1 MPRHGLFS
9 ITLLAPIL
17 ALALLATPLAAQES
31 DVEPDTVRMEEI
43 QAVATRTE
51 RAAFDVPAPVDVL
64 DGERID
70 RLQADNVVADLF
82 PLEAGLEVEGE
93 GPFLGLPVLRGLSG
107 NRVLVLVDGQRLNNS
122 REAINFGGVQPGL
135 VDVSSIAAIEI
146 LRGPASVLY
155 GSDAIGGIVNI
166 VTRRPELPAQ
176 GLSLSGSAT
185 TRYSTVDGQ
194 RTGTMALHLGTP
206 SVGIAVRGSAREASD
221 YSSALGEVAHSGA
234 ETRSGAAD
242 LEWRPADD
250 HALTLQWSTLRGE
263 DIGVPGSGGV
273 FTGFYPR
280 TDRTKLSLGY
290 EAHDPTRWLTR
301 LDARLY
307 IQDQEEVFA
316 TVLDLP
322 PIPAGPFDLLIDT
335 TTERTGEVQT
345 AGLDVQAGSAIE
357 SGHYLTYGIDLFRD
371 EVDERRL
378 EESLQVFVPRA
389 PGPPGSTQTEV
400 DDVPTTPESSYQGVG
415 LYLQDE
421 ISAGPWTLIP
431 GARFDRFDIEA
442 DELEREEGAIPA
454 EDRSESAL
462 SGSFAALFRVTEW
475 LHATGSVS
483 RAFRTPNVIERFFF
497 GPGSQGGLSV
507 PNPDL
512 ENETSVNVDIGFKTR
527 AAGLRV
533 EATYFHNR
541 IDDFI
546 TFVPGTFM
554 GESEF
559 GGQPVTTVGNVGEAR
574 IRGVE
579 AEVEHRGALLGGMR
593 TAFAAFTWND
603 GDDLTEDEPLFV
615 PPLKLALGLGWTEDS
630 GRVSGLVTGRFVDG
644 QSDVPE
650 GFEPTSGFAVF
661 DLHAAT
667 DLSGLTGRPLILRAG
682 VENLLDR
689 AYEEPYGAA
698 LAPGRNFVLSLEAGF
713 GDPGAR

>member
-1 MPRHGLFS
+1 MPRHALRS
-9 ITLLAPIL
+9 IAQLAPIL
-17 ALALLATPLAAQES
+17 SLVLLASPLAAQE
-31 DVEPDTVRMEEI
+31 DDTQPDTVLMERI

-51 RAAFDVPAPVDVL
+51 RATFDVPVPVDVL

-135 VDVSSIAAIEI
+135 VDVSNIASIEI
-146 LRGPASVLY
+146 VRGPASVLY

-166 VTRRPELPAQ
+166 VTRKPELPAE
-176 GLSLSGSAT
+176 GLSVSGSAT
-185 TRYSTVDGQ
+185 TRYSTIDRQ
-194 RTGTMALHLGTP
+194 RTGAMALHFGTP
-206 SVGIAVRGSAREASD
+206 YVGFAFRGSARDAGD
-221 YSSALGEVAHSGA
+221 YSSALGVVAHSGA

-290 EAHDPTRWLTR
+290 EARDLAAWLAR
-301 LDARLY
+301 LDARVY
-307 IQDQEEVFA
+307 TQEQTEVFS

-335 TTERTGEVQT
+335 TTERTGDVRT
-345 AGLDVQAGSAIE
+345 AGLDMQAGS
-357 SGHYLTYGIDLFRD
+357 SLVDGHYLTYGIDFFRD

-378 EESLQVFVPRA
+378 EESVHVLVPRA
-389 PGPPGSTQTEV
+389 PGPPGSTETET
-400 DDVPTTPESSYQGVG
+400 DDTPTTPESSYQGMG

-421 ISAGPWTLIP
+421 ISAGRWTLIP
-431 GARFDRFDIEA
+431 GARLDRFDIEA
-442 DELEREEGAIPA
+442 EGLEREEGAVPA
-454 EDRSESAL
+454 EDRTESAL
-462 SGSFAALFRVTEW
+462 SGSVAALFRAAEW
-475 LHATGSVS
+475 LHVTGSVS

-512 ENETSVNVDIGFKTR
+512 ENETSVNVDLGFKAR
-527 AAGLRV
+527 AAGVRV

-554 GESEF
+554 GESEI

-579 AEVEHRGALLGGMR
+579 AEVEHRGAWLGGMR
-593 TAFAAFTWND
+593 TAFAAFSWND
-603 GDDLTEDEPLFV
+603 GDDLGADEPLFV
-615 PPLKLALGLGWTEDS
+615 PPVKLALGLGWTEGS

-644 QSDVPE
+644 QSEVPE
-650 GFEPTSGFAVF
+650 GLEPTTGFAVF
-661 DLHAAT
+661 DLHAAA
-667 DLSGLTGRPLILRAG
+667 DLSALTGRPLVLRAG

-698 LAPGRNFVLSLEAGF
+698 FAPGRNLVLSLEAGF
-713 GDPGAR
+713 GDSGER

>member
-1 MPRHGLFS
+1 MPR
-9 ITLLAPIL
+9 L
-17 ALALLATPLAAQES
+17 ALLSIPLFLAVLATPLAAQE
-31 DVEPDTVRMEEI
+31 EELQPDTVLMETI

-51 RAAFDVPAPVDVL
+51 RATFDVPVPVDVL
-64 DGERID
+64 EGERID

-135 VDVSSIAAIEI
+135 VDVSSIASIEI
-146 LRGPASVLY
+146 VRGPASVLY

-166 VTRRPELPAQ
+166 VTRRPELPAE
-176 GLSLSGSAT
+176 GLAVSGSAT
-185 TRYSTVDGQ
+185 TRYSTADRQ
-194 RTGTMALHLGTP
+194 RTGALALHVGTP
-206 SVGIAVRGSAREASD
+206 TVGLAVRGSARDADD
-221 YSSALGEVAHSGA
+221 YASALGDVSHSGA
-234 ETRSGAAD
+234 ETRSAGAD

-280 TDRTKLSLGY
+280 TDRSKFAVGY
-290 EAHDPTRWLTR
+290 EGRDLAPWLAR
-301 LDARLY
+301 LDARVY
-307 IQDQEEVFA
+307 AQDQDEVFA
-316 TVLDLP
+316 TILDLP

-335 TTERTGEVQT
+335 TTERTGEVRT
-345 AGLDVQAGSAIE
+345 TGLDVQAGSPIE
-357 SGHYLTYGIDLFRD
+357 GGHYLTYGIDLFRD
-371 EVDERRL
+371 DVDEQRR
-378 EESLQVFVPRA
+378 EESVQEFVPRA
-389 PGPPGSTQTEV
+389 PGPPGSTETV
-400 DDVPTTPESSYQGVG
+400 TDDTPTTPESSYQGMGV
-415 LYLQDE
+415 YLQDE
-421 ISAGPWTLIP
+421 ISAGRWTLIP
-431 GARFDRFDIEA
+431 GARVDRFDIEA
-442 DELEREEGAIPA
+442 EALEREEGAVPA
-454 EDRSESAL
+454 EDRTESAL
-462 SGSFAALFRVTEW
+462 SGSFAALFRAADW
-475 LHATGSVS
+475 LHLTGSVG

-512 ENETSVNVDIGFKTR
+512 ENETSVNVDVGFKAR
-527 AAGLRV
+527 AAGMRV

-574 IRGVE
+574 IRGLE
-579 AEVEHRGALLGGMR
+579 AEVEHRGAMLGGMR
-593 TAFAAFTWND
+593 TAFAAFSWND
-603 GDDLTEDEPLFV
+603 GDDLTEDDPLFV
-615 PPLKLALGLGWTEDS
+615 PPLKLAVGLGWTEGS

-644 QSDVPE
+644 QSEVPE

-661 DLHAAT
+661 DLHAAA
-667 DLSGLTGRPLILRAG
+667 DLSRLTGRPLVLRAG

-698 LAPGRNFVLSLEAGF
+698 LAPGRNLVLSLEAGF
-713 GDPGAR
+713 GDRDSR

>member
-1 MPRHGLFS
+1 MPRHVLLS
-9 ITLLAPIL
+9 IPLLAC
-17 ALALLATPLAAQES
+17 LATPLAAQE
-31 DVEPDTVRMEEI
+31 DLQPDTVQMEEI

-64 DGERID
+64 EGERIE

-93 GPFLGLPVLRGLSG
+93 GPFLGLPVLRGLRG

-135 VDVSSIAAIEI
+135 VDVSSIESVEI

-166 VTRRPELPAQ
+166 VTRRPALPAQ
-176 GLSLSGSAT
+176 GLALSGSAT

-194 RTGTMALHLGTP
+194 RTGTMALHIGTP
-206 SVGIAVRGSAREASD
+206 SVGIAVRGSARDAGD

-242 LEWRPADD
+242 LEWRVADD

-263 DIGVPGSGGV
+263 DVGVPGSGGV

-280 TDRTKLSLGY
+280 TDRSKLSLGY
-290 EAHDPTRWLTR
+290 EARDLAPWLDR
-301 LDARLY
+301 LDARVY
-307 IQDQEEVFA
+307 AQDQNEVFA
-316 TVLDLP
+316 TVLNLP

-335 TTERTGEVQT
+335 TTERTGDVQT
-345 AGLDVQAGSAIE
+345 TGLDVQAGSAA
-357 SGHYLTYGIDLFRD
+357 GDAHYLTYGIDLFRD
-371 EVDERRL
+371 DVDERRL
-378 EESLQVFVPRA
+378 EESVHVLVPRA
-389 PGPPGSTQTEV
+389 PGPPGSTETET
-400 DDVPTTPESSYQGVG
+400 DETPTTPESSYQGMG

-421 ISAGPWTLIP
+421 ISAGRWTLIP
-431 GARFDRFDIEA
+431 GARVDRFDIDAEG
-442 DELEREEGAIPA
+442 LEREEGAVPA
-454 EDRSESAL
+454 EDRTESAL
-462 SGSFAALFRVTEW
+462 SGSFAALFRAAEW

-512 ENETSVNVDIGFKTR
+512 ENETSVNVDVGFKAR

-554 GESEF
+554 GQSEI
-559 GGQPVTTVGNVGEAR
+559 GGQPITTVGNVGEAR
-574 IRGVE
+574 IRGLE
-579 AEVEHRGALLGGMR
+579 AEVEHSGAWLGGMR

-603 GDDLTEDEPLFV
+603 GDDLAADEPLFV
-615 PPLKLALGLGWTEDS
+615 PPLKLALGLGWTEGS

-644 QSDVPE
+644 QSEVPE

-661 DLHAAT
+661 DLHTAA
-667 DLSGLTGRPLILRAG
+667 DLSGLTGRPLVLRAG

-698 LAPGRNFVLSLEAGF
+698 LAPGRNLVVSLEAGF
-713 GDPGAR
+713 GDRGWR

>member
-1 MPRHGLFS
+1 MPRHALFS
-9 ITLLAPIL
+9 IPLFA
-17 ALALLATPLAAQES
+17 ALATPLAAQEA
-31 DVEPDTVRMEEI
+31 DIQPDTVLMERI

-51 RAAFDVPAPVDVL
+51 RATFDVPVPVDVL
-64 DGERID
+64 DGDRID
-70 RLQADNVVADLF
+70 RVQSDNVVADLF

-135 VDVSSIAAIEI
+135 VDVSSIASIEI
-146 LRGPASVLY
+146 VRGPASVLY

-166 VTRRPELPAQ
+166 VTRKPELPAE

-185 TRYSTVDGQ
+185 TRYSTVDRQ
-194 RTGTMALHLGTP
+194 RTGAIALHVGTRAL
-206 SVGIAVRGSAREASD
+206 GIAVRGSARNAAD
-221 YSSALGEVAHSGA
+221 YSSALGVVPHSSA

-242 LEWRPADD
+242 LEWRPFED
-250 HALTLQWSTLRGE
+250 HGLTLRWSTLRGE

-290 EAHDPTRWLTR
+290 EGRDLAPWLAR
-301 LDARLY
+301 LDARVY
-307 IQDQEEVFA
+307 AQDQTEVFPPVPA
-316 TVLDLP
+316 LP
-322 PIPAGPFDLLIDT
+322 PTPAGRYPHHIDPPT
-335 TTERTGEVQT
+335 VRPGDVRT
-345 AGLDVQAGSAIE
+345 AGLDVQAGSPVAG
-357 SGHYLTYGIDLFRD
+357 GHYLTYGIDLFRD
-371 EVDERRL
+371 RVDEQRL
-378 EESLQVFVPRA
+378 EESVHVLVPRS
-389 PGPPGSTQTEV
+389 PGPPGSTEIET
-400 DDVPTTPESSYQGVG
+400 DDAPTTPESSYQGMG

-421 ISAGPWTLIP
+421 ISAGRWTLIP
-431 GARFDRFDIEA
+431 GARLDRFDIEA
-442 DELEREEGAIPA
+442 EGLEREEGAVPA
-454 EDRSESAL
+454 EDRTESAL
-462 SGSFAALFRVTEW
+462 SGSIAALFRAADW
-475 LHATGSVS
+475 LHLTGSVS

-512 ENETSVNVDIGFKTR
+512 ENETSVNVDLGFKAR
-527 AAGLRV
+527 ASGMRV

-554 GESEF
+554 GESEI

-574 IRGVE
+574 IRGLE
-579 AEVEHRGALLGGMR
+579 AEVEHRGAWLGGTR

-603 GDDLTEDEPLFV
+603 GDDLLADEPLFV
-615 PPLKLALGLGWTEDS
+615 PPLKLALGIGWSEAS

-644 QSDVPE
+644 QSEVPA
-650 GFEPTSGFAVF
+650 GFERTTGFAVF
-661 DLHAAT
+661 DLHAAA
-667 DLSGLTGRPLILRAG
+667 DLGALTGRPLVLRAG

-698 LAPGRNFVLSLEAGF
+698 LAPGRNLVLSLEAGF
-713 GDPGAR
+713 GDRETR